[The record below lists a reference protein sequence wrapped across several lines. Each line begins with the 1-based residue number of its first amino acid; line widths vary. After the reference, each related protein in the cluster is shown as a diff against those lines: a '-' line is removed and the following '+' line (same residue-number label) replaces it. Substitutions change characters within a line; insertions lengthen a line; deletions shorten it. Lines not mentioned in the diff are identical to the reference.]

1 MVHRGAPLVA
11 IELAEEPAGE
21 AGQLLCRIGNWDQG
35 WSGSVL
41 PFCEKDGGVMAKR
54 SDADTKAG
62 MRWNA
67 NARAAMVI
75 IAYSSGGVISALYNN
90 WAIIL
95 YHADIISWQEWDN
108 RIQFLI
114 DFLSYLVPIITLIPN
129 SLLDHG
135 YIVRSGLVRHLY
147 AIDWAIC
154 IITSITALP
163 LIFGYIKRAKIGVN
177 TAIRNAKNAEDTR
190 QIYFDFWLALF
201 AAGGAVALIE
211 SWLGLISYS
220 GRGLFQNHVQD
231 SDADLYR
238 LCLFIPLAL
247 LFGTIAASAAYIR
260 RYYNRA
266 KKAK

>member
-1 MVHRGAPLVA
+1 MPF
-11 IELAEEPAGE
+11 GE
-21 AGQLLCRIGNWDQG
+21 R
-35 WSGSVL
+35 
-41 PFCEKDGGVMAKR
+41 EREVMAER
-54 SDADTKAG
+54 PDADTTAG

-67 NARAAMVI
+67 NARAAMVLV
-75 IAYSSGGVISALYNN
+75 AYSSGGIISALYNN
-90 WAIIL
+90 WAISL
-95 YHADIISWQEWDN
+95 YYADPISWEQWDHK
-108 RIQFLI
+108 IKPLI
-114 DFLSYLVPIITLIPN
+114 DFLSYLIPIITLIPN
-129 SLLDHG
+129 SLLNHG
-135 YIVRSGLVRHLY
+135 YIARSGLVRHIY

-154 IITSITALP
+154 IVTSITALP
-163 LIFGYIKRAKIGVN
+163 LMVGYIKRAKVGVS
-177 TAIRNAKNAEDTR
+177 TAIRNAKTAEDTR

-201 AAGGAVALIE
+201 AAGGAVALSE

-231 SDADLYR
+231 NDADLYR

>member
-1 MVHRGAPLVA
+1 MVKQPRSTERPGMPV
-11 IELAEEPAGE
+11 G
-21 AGQLLCRIGNWDQG
+21 
-35 WSGSVL
+35 
-41 PFCEKDGGVMAKR
+41 EKDGEVMAER
-54 SDADTKAG
+54 PDADTKAG
-62 MRWNA
+62 IQRNA
-67 NARAAMVI
+67 NARAAMVLV
-75 IAYSSGGVISALYNN
+75 AYSSGGIISALYNN
-90 WAIIL
+90 WVIAL
-95 YHADIISWQEWDN
+95 HHGDIISWVQWDSK
-108 RIQFLI
+108 IKPLI
-114 DFLSYLVPIITLIPN
+114 DFLSYLIPIITLIPN

-135 YIVRSGLVRHLY
+135 YIARSGLVRHLY

-163 LIFGYIKRAKIGVN
+163 LIFYYIKRARIGVS
-177 TAIRNAKNAEDTR
+177 TAIRNAKTTEDTR

-211 SWLGLISYS
+211 SWLGLISYG

-266 KKAK
+266 KKAR